1 MSYTID
7 YLDDKKIVQVEVN
20 GRVNFKIAK
29 LYSTEAIKLAH
40 EYNCKKFLFNHTKT
54 TLETGVYKIHTD
66 GVDLENFGFI
76 SSNKIAIAISG
87 GKNDSHFSEPTGSNV
102 KWSNIKY
109 FNTSEKAINWLM
121 EDE

>member
-20 GRVNFKIAK
+20 GRVNFKTAK
-29 LYSTEAIKLAH
+29 LYSTKAIKLAH

-76 SSNKIAIAISG
+76 SSNKVVRMIVIFLNRLVPMLNGAIS
-87 GKNDSHFSEPTGSNV
+87 
-102 KWSNIKY
+102 NIL
-109 FNTSEKAINWLM
+109 ILVR
-121 EDE
+121 

>member
-20 GRVNFKIAK
+20 GRVNFKTAK

-40 EYNCKKFLFNHTKT
+40 EYKCKKFLFNHLNTK
-54 TLETGVYKIHTD
+54 LETGVYKIHTD

-76 SSNKIAIAISG
+76 SSNKIAIAVSR
-87 GKNDSHFSEPTGSNV
+87 GKNDSHFSAPKVSNV

-109 FNTSEKAINWLM
+109 FNTSEKAIHWLM

>member
-20 GRVNFKIAK
+20 GRVDFKTAK

-40 EYNCKKFLFNHTKT
+40 EYKCKKFLFNHTKT

-66 GVDLENFGFI
+66 GVDLEHFGFI
-76 SSNKIAIAISG
+76 SNNKIAIAISG
-87 GKNDSHFSEPTGSNV
+87 DMNDSHFSEPTSSNV
-102 KWSNIKY
+102 KWCNIKY
-109 FNTSEKAINWLM
+109 FNTSEKAIDWLM
-121 EDE
+121 ENE

>member
-20 GRVNFKIAK
+20 GRVSFKTAK
-29 LYSTEAIKLAH
+29 LYSMTAIKLAH
-40 EYNCKKFLFNHTKT
+40 EYNCKKFLFDHTKT
-54 TLETGVYKIHTD
+54 SLETGVNRIHTSGD
-66 GVDLENFGFI
+66 VLEQFGFI
-76 SSNKIAIAISG
+76 SSNKIAIAISS

-102 KWSNIKY
+102 KWSNFKY
-109 FNTSEKAINWLM
+109 FNTSEKAIHWLL